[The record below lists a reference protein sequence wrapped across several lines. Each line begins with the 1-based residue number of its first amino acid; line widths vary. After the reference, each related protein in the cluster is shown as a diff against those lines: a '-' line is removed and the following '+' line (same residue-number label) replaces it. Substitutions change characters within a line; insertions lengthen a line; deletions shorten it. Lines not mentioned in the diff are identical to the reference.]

1 MACWVLGNFVLGY
14 LTLLS
19 CRITRRG
26 ELLWAALV
34 VPVYWVMMSM
44 AAVKA
49 VWQLAGRPAYWEKTA
64 HGLAPRGPCRLR
76 RRSAA

>member
-1 MACWVLGNFVLGY
+1 LGNLTLGY

-26 ELLWAALV
+26 EFLWAALA
-34 VPVYWVMMSM
+34 VPIYWVMMSM

-49 VWQLAGRPAYWEKTA
+49 VWQLLGRPAFWEKTM
-64 HGLAPRGPCRLR
+64 HGLSRSESETPE
-76 RRSAA
+76 RSAA